1 MGLTDEEKLALVTYR
16 VSKSKEVFK
25 EATDVASLG
34 HWNLA
39 VNRLYYAVFHACSA
53 LLLAEGHV
61 AHTHSGIM
69 RIMMLNFVK
78 SERLTKDDGRLISS
92 LFNMRQ
98 TGDYDDLF
106 DWDQLNVEPLIT
118 PTRALLNKLYSL
130 IHMKL
135 I

>member
-1 MGLTDEEKLALVTYR
+1 MGLTDEET
-16 VSKSKEVFK
+16 
-25 EATDVASLG
+25 
-34 HWNLA
+34 
-39 VNRLYYAVFHACSA
+39 
-53 LLLAEGHV
+53 
-61 AHTHSGIM
+61 HTHSGIM

-78 SERLTKDDGRLISS
+78 SERLTKDNGRLISS

-98 TGDYDDLF
+98 TGNYDDLF
-106 DWDQLNVEPLIT
+106 DWDQLNVEPLIA